1 MSSTHAGS
9 ALKQEPIELKP
20 VFGPEGKPPA
30 NHFEPKAFGTGS
42 FSTTYQWRGHGTV
55 RLNLLSPWVGAGS
68 RVVASLAEYNT
79 QWNVDRFIGD
89 APMSV
94 LNVAPY
100 HGGTWIEVSVNWS
113 TALNVSITLFV
124 DP

>member
-1 MSSTHAGS
+1 MSSQAAGS
-9 ALKQEPIELKP
+9 ALKQESIELKP

-42 FSTTYQWRGHGTV
+42 FSTTYQWRGHGQV
-55 RLNLLSPWVGAGS
+55 RLNLQSGWIGAGS
-68 RVVASLAEYNT
+68 RVVASLSEYNT
-79 QWNVDRFIGD
+79 QWNVDRFIGS

-94 LNVAPY
+94 LNVSPY
-100 HGGTWIEVSVNWS
+100 NGGTWIEI
-113 TALNVSITLFV
+113 NVGWNNPINISITLLV